1 MRSSTCQ
8 PVGMVSLTPLLQ
20 QCVLCG
26 GLHLG
31 LLGLFVHLNDTNG
44 AKVVSQ
50 VLLCG
55 LRTQAADVD
64 TVCVWRLQAQA
75 EGSGPWPSTARIT
88 QLEQHKDTSKLMVS
102 ALYAMVPT
110 KLPAA

>member
-1 MRSSTCQ
+1 M
-8 PVGMVSLTPLLQ
+8 
-20 QCVLCG
+20 
-26 GLHLG
+26 
-31 LLGLFVHLNDTNG
+31 
-44 AKVVSQ
+44 VSQ

-75 EGSGPWPSTARIT
+75 EGSVPWPSTARIMN
-88 QLEQHKDTSKLMVS
+88 LERHNVTSKLMVS
-102 ALYAMVPT
+102 ALYAMVPP